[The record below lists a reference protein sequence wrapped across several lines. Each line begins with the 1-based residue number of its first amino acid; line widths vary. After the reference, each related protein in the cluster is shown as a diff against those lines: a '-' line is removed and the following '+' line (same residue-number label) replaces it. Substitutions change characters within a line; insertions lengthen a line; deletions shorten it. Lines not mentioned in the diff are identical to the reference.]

1 MNFIEKI
8 KEYRKER
15 QFNYFRL
22 ALFSFLFFLFSI
34 NISAQDSIPAKKD
47 LTEEAELKF
56 QQFFFKALS
65 EKSIGNYQKA
75 IENLESCN
83 QILRN
88 DVTVFFEFSKNYL
101 FLNNTLVAKEY
112 IKRSLA
118 KDASNIWMLKH
129 LVKICQKEKNYK
141 EAINIQQKIALINPK
156 ERELLVRLF
165 VMNRQYKEAFSLLN
179 ILEKENTL
187 SSYLK
192 SLKLNL
198 ENRKGIVLVEKEK
211 PSDLSSLIT
220 QFKTNKS
227 YEFLKQ
233 ILNKSTSIN
242 DLLKFSEE
250 GIELF
255 PAQPN
260 VYLVRG
266 KALNNKKDYKKA
278 LATLKNGIDF
288 VIEDNMEIDFYME
301 IVKAYKGL
309 GNTKDK
315 EKYQQKVKK
324 LKS

>member
-8 KEYRKER
+8 KEVRKER

-34 NISAQDSIPAKKD
+34 NIIAQDSIPAKKD

-56 QQFFFKALS
+56 QEFFFKALS

-101 FLNNTLVAKEY
+101 LLNNTLVAKEY

-129 LVKICQKEKNYK
+129 FVKIYQKEKNYK
-141 EAINIQQKIALINPK
+141 EAINIQQKIVVLIPK
-156 ERELLVRLF
+156 ERTFLVRLF
-165 VMNRQYKEAFSLLN
+165 VMNRQYKKAVSLMN
-179 ILEKENTL
+179 VLEKENTL

-198 ENRKGIVLVEKEK
+198 EKRKEIIVIKKEK
-211 PSDLSSLIT
+211 PSDLSAFIT
-220 QFKTNKS
+220 QFKTDKS
-227 YEFLKQ
+227 YKVLEH
-233 ILNKSTSIN
+233 ILNKSTSN
-242 DLLKFSEE
+242 SDLLNFSEE
-250 GIELF
+250 GIALF
-255 PAQPN
+255 PAQPY
-260 VYLVRG
+260 VYLVSG
-266 KALNNKKDYKKA
+266 KSLNNKKDYKKA
-278 LATLKNGIDF
+278 LAILKNGIDF
-288 VIEDNMEIDFYME
+288 VIEDKMEIVFYME
-301 IVKAYKGL
+301 IIKAYKGL